1 MNLEKE
7 NNQRKQQL
15 DQGVLLFLPGG
26 TQVVLHNPLL
36 FTESSKLGDLL
47 MSKCP
52 TDTSYHMSSSS
63 QALMVL

>member
-15 DQGVLLFLPGG
+15 DQGLLIFLPGG
-26 TQVVLHNPLL
+26 TQPLPLL